1 MAGGKETPRQ
11 KMISLMYLVL
21 LAMLAL
27 QVSSVII
34 EKFQQ
39 LNESM
44 ESSIDASGK
53 RNSEIYHQIEEAV
66 KKGKFAKADVEV
78 LNAAKE
84 VREESASLMSFIEG
98 LKKSLVVKTG
108 GKDELGS
115 YNGAK
120 EEEPVSNFML
130 GSGESKSGEAYKLK
144 KRLDAY
150 SSQLMKIAK
159 KHKVEYKEEGLAL
172 DGKENDMFKNNPE
185 QRRKDFAHLNFEGA
199 PLVAALAVMS
209 ERGNKIMS
217 LEAEMLSKLA
227 LKVGALNIPID
238 KVRPV
243 VKANSNMVVAGTE
256 YNAEFFM
263 AAYSCSFKPEMT
275 FNSNKVDVNG
285 EGVGSIS
292 FKASGGNYN
301 AEGLLKKMWTGTI
314 KYPKSGGGDTVYTIN
329 QEYTVVKPVIQAT
342 SGAGF
347 SLYKDCGNK
356 VTMQVP
362 ALGTQYDPSFS
373 ASGAKIKMTSEK
385 GKVIIIPSAPTV
397 DVKVKN
403 NGVYIGSV
411 NCKVHL
417 IPLPSIELKC
427 QNRPV
432 DPIRGVPKS
441 MLRDVELKPVPDNGF
456 KQNNP
461 RDARYKT
468 THWEAVLVRNGR
480 TILGPVIIDQ
490 EKGRLT
496 EFAQEARP
504 GDRVVI
510 DKVVVK
516 RKNFEDRILD
526 VEIGHPV
533 FMIPIQ

>member
-53 RNSEIYHQIEEAV
+53 RNSEIYNQIEVAV
-66 KKGKFAKADVEV
+66 EKGKFAKADVEV

-98 LKKSLVVKTG
+98 LKKTLVDKTG
-108 GKDELGS
+108 GKDDLGNF
-115 YNGAK
+115 NGAK

-144 KRLDAY
+144 KRLDTY

-159 KHKVEYKEEGLAL
+159 KHKIEYKEEGLAL
-172 DGKENDMFKNNPE
+172 DGKDNDMFKNNPE

-209 ERGNKIMS
+209 ERGSKIMS

-243 VKANSNMVVAGTE
+243 VKANSNRVVAGTKYE
-256 YNAEFFM
+256 AEFFM
-263 AAYSCSFKPEMT
+263 AAYSSTFKPEMT

-285 EGVGSIS
+285 EGVGSVG
-292 FKASGGNYN
+292 FKASGGNYDSN
-301 AEGLLKKMWTGTI
+301 GLLKKTWTGTI
-314 KYPKSGGGDTVYTIN
+314 KYPKSGGGDTVYTIS
-329 QEYTVVKPVIQAT
+329 QDYYVVEPDIQVSSA
-342 SGAGF
+342 AAF

-356 VTMQVP
+356 LSFQVP
-362 ALGTQYDPSFS
+362 ALGSEYNPSIT
-373 ASGAKIKMTSEK
+373 AQGANVRRTPNK
-385 GKVIIIPSAPTV
+385 GEVIIIPNSPEV
-397 DVKVKN
+397 RVNVSSGGIPLGVKKYKVKLMPKPEVLVKCN
-403 NGVYIGSV
+403 NRLVDLVKGVSLGDLR
-411 NCKVHL
+411 KV
-417 IPLPSIELKC
+417 E
-427 QNRPV
+427 V
-432 DPIRGVPKS
+432 V
-441 MLRDVELKPVPDNGF
+441 VVPDNAF
-456 KQNNP
+456 RASNP
-461 RDARYKT
+461 TDCRYK
-468 THWEAVLVRNGR
+468 AVYWKASLVRNGR
-480 TILGPVIIDQ
+480 IKGLPKVIRQ
-490 EKGRLT
+490 GVGNLRSLQ
-496 EFAQEARP
+496 AQS
-504 GDRVVI
+504 GDRIIVEEI
-510 DKVVVK
+510 KIK
-516 RKNFEDRILD
+516 RRNFENRVLD
-526 VEIGHPV
+526 VDVGSKVFVIPV
-533 FMIPIQ
+533 Q